1 MRLRVRFAA
10 LLSVL
15 LLVTTGVLPAYAA
28 DTRSGY
34 RECNSGRQLRV
45 TSNTGHSS
53 GAPFFVRHEVG
64 SKYKTYTLAVGV
76 NVWHSGLPG
85 GTWQVITNGVI
96 YSVGISCV

>member
-15 LLVTTGVLPAYAA
+15 LLLTTGVLPSYAA
-28 DTRSGY
+28 DSRSGY
-34 RECNSGRQLRV
+34 RECNPGQQLRV
-45 TSNTGHSS
+45 TSNTGHTS
-53 GAPFFVRHEVG
+53 GAPFFVRREVG
-64 SKYKTYTLAVGV
+64 SKYKTYTLSGV
-76 NVWHSGLPG
+76 NTWHSGLPG